1 MKFYEEHYEELGF
14 LHTMTTNPEIDHV
27 VEKYKQD
34 TRDAAPYPPLIT
46 SRILRNLNYLYH
58 YETKKLKL
66 FYKNFFEG
74 VEIYNEKEQK
84 MERVGLITYHRTDS
98 FNISEKAIDEIREC
112 LSERFEKEYI
122 ADSKRVFKNKNAN
135 AQEAHEAIRPTSFK
149 KNFSQRI

>member
-1 MKFYEEHYEELGF
+1 
-14 LHTMTTNPEIDHV
+14 MTTNPEIDHV

-58 YETKKLKL
+58 YETKKTEAILQKL
-66 FYKNFFEG
+66 FEG
-74 VEIYNEKEQK
+74 VEIYNEKEHR

-112 LSERFEKEYI
+112 LSERFGKDYI
-122 ADSKRVFKNKNAN
+122 ADSKRVF
-135 AQEAHEAIRPTSFK
+135 P
-149 KNFSQRI
+149 